1 MAGVHQGK
9 ARVVPDITKL
19 LKQREKIT
27 EFLKYDKTNEISDD
41 RDEAN
46 QTENIPSVGENSVL
60 SEKVEMIE
68 EKDVS
73 VHSKGDEDV
82 FSYEGELTISEGVES
97 GDDPSESED
106 VTNIAEDEIKGNSA
120 PAINDLKNTI
130 NEVFWDKINSHVE
143 NLLNT
148 YENDSQ
154 LNSADDIQP
163 VGPRRPEQPQI
174 SCQKLNTMT
183 RKDTKP
189 LNTWLKEEP
198 SSKGRG
204 PCHRKSMLEISS
216 TKIND
221 NLISIFRRDM
231 HCTDACV
238 IRVVDK
244 SGIFRQSHVNRTIPM
259 VCIDRSLLQDNVSR
273 LKPGTYLRIIR
284 MENEGSIKVF
294 QSSDV
299 FAKRSVIKGGDIL
312 RTLAVYEM
320 REKFDFEEQHT
331 MDKETR
337 KVMYNKFTNM
347 QRLDRGVG
355 SRLKWQFMERHS
367 IEETDTIECLEE
379 KADVSFSIFG
389 VDGYLSYES
398 KTYRMK
404 HVSMIKDYAGLYYFI
419 PQKMLSAFGSQW
431 NRRYRSD
438 RYFKSKIKSEESSE
452 ASPEPSP
459 SGPPKRRRARLNHSE
474 NKQNAPASNPPSS
487 SLPTLAATCEGNVKN
502 ESTSP
507 EPVKPAQECET
518 RPVETKT
525 VHVSGGLKLKA
536 GSSASNHPSLK
547 AGSGKRKTLVAQI
560 ISDSSE
566 ILPNDGMSWRK
577 IRDGKSVIYP
587 KRKSTNGGTEDPV
600 LKKELSGPQESGL
613 LKQELSKPPSLP
625 RSPLK
630 PPEIVKAGVQHDSFA
645 AVPRVSAANIPTVR
659 LLPLNGPSSSLKR
672 SSDSKTSPPKRI
684 QPIKSIGVLSKN
696 QILTKG
702 EVLLTTKDHIIFRI
716 PRNMELPEC
725 SDKSADR
732 S

>member
-1 MAGVHQGK
+1 
-9 ARVVPDITKL
+9 
-19 LKQREKIT
+19 
-27 EFLKYDKTNEISDD
+27 
-41 RDEAN
+41 
-46 QTENIPSVGENSVL
+46 
-60 SEKVEMIE
+60 
-68 EKDVS
+68 
-73 VHSKGDEDV
+73 
-82 FSYEGELTISEGVES
+82 
-97 GDDPSESED
+97 
-106 VTNIAEDEIKGNSA
+106 
-120 PAINDLKNTI
+120 
-130 NEVFWDKINSHVE
+130 
-143 NLLNT
+143 
-148 YENDSQ
+148 
-154 LNSADDIQP
+154 
-163 VGPRRPEQPQI
+163 
-174 SCQKLNTMT
+174 
-183 RKDTKP
+183 
-189 LNTWLKEEP
+189 
-198 SSKGRG
+198 
-204 PCHRKSMLEISS
+204 
-216 TKIND
+216 
-221 NLISIFRRDM
+221 
-231 HCTDACV
+231 
-238 IRVVDK
+238 
-244 SGIFRQSHVNRTIPM
+244 
-259 VCIDRSLLQDNVSR
+259 
-273 LKPGTYLRIIR
+273 
-284 MENEGSIKVF
+284 
-294 QSSDV
+294 
-299 FAKRSVIKGGDIL
+299 
-312 RTLAVYEM
+312 
-320 REKFDFEEQHT
+320 

-459 SGPPKRRRARLNHSE
+459 SGPPKRRRARLNHSK
-474 NKQNAPASNPPSS
+474 NKQNASSS
-487 SLPTLAATCEGNVKN
+487 SLPTIGATCEGNVKN
-502 ESTSP
+502 ESASP
-507 EPVKPAQECET
+507 EPLKPAKECET
-518 RPVETKT
+518 RPLETKT
-525 VHVSGGLKLKA
+525 VHVSGELK
-536 GSSASNHPSLK
+536 LK

-587 KRKSTNGGTEDPV
+587 KRKSSHGGTEDSV
-600 LKKELSGPQESGL
+600 LKKELSGPQESGQVKSRDRL
-613 LKQELSKPPSLP
+613 VKQELSKAQHSPPSLP
-625 RSPLK
+625 RSPIK
-630 PPEIVKAGVQHDSFA
+630 PPEIVKAGVQNGCDSFA
-645 AVPRVSAANIPTVR
+645 AFPRVAAANIPTVR
-659 LLPLNGPSSSLKR
+659 LLPLNGPSGSLKR
-672 SSDSKTSPPKRI
+672 CSDSKTSPPKRI

>member
-1 MAGVHQGK
+1 MMAGVNK
-9 ARVVPDITKL
+9 DVPIVLPADN
-19 LKQREKIT
+19 KQHSNQQKTVRNIL
-27 EFLKYDKTNEISDD
+27 EFNDTDNTQVKS
-41 RDEAN
+41 
-46 QTENIPSVGENSVL
+46 NIPSCDNEKPSTSGNSGETDDSFQAKKSDDVVGL
-60 SEKVEMIE
+60 
-68 EKDVS
+68 D
-73 VHSKGDEDV
+73 
-82 FSYEGELTISEGVES
+82 GELTILEPTESDDAADIEISEKNFKETGVEEIS
-97 GDDPSESED
+97 SNFVCNDDAQEGE
-106 VTNIAEDEIKGNSA
+106 KGSTATPNVYD
-120 PAINDLKNTI
+120 IKNTI

-143 NLLNT
+143 DLLNT
-148 YENDSQ
+148 YENDPKTN
-154 LNSADDIQP
+154 NSEG
-163 VGPRRPEQPQI
+163 VERVVSRKPEQPQI

-183 RKDTKP
+183 RKDPPPRSSLPKDVS
-189 LNTWLKEEP
+189 N
-198 SSKGRG
+198 SKGRG

-216 TKIND
+216 TTIDD
-221 NLISIFRRDM
+221 NLISIFRREM

-259 VCIDRSLLQDNVSR
+259 VCIDRALLQDNVSR

-284 MENEGSIKVF
+284 MENEGSIKIF

-355 SRLKWQFMERHS
+355 SRLKWQFMERHN
-367 IEETDTIECLEE
+367 IEETDTIECLED

-398 KTYRMK
+398 KIYRMK

-438 RYFKSKIKSEESSE
+438 RYFKSKIKSEEPPEAVCKPLPPDTRIRRRVKSFPQTLTDSKVVQNSPSPSVPTSIEVSGNVKSE
-452 ASPEPSP
+452 INSPEPP
-459 SGPPKRRRARLNHSE
+459 SVKEIARTAFDAKKVPCPGERKANVGTGKRR
-474 NKQNAPASNPPSS
+474 Q
-487 SLPTLAATCEGNVKN
+487 TLL
-502 ESTSP
+502 
-507 EPVKPAQECET
+507 AQ
-518 RPVETKT
+518 K
-525 VHVSGGLKLKA
+525 
-536 GSSASNHPSLK
+536 
-547 AGSGKRKTLVAQI
+547 
-560 ISDSSE
+560 ISDSKE

-587 KRKSTNGGTEDPV
+587 NRKSSTDDSTLKRESIEITATNPEPSTARG
-600 LKKELSGPQESGL
+600 
-613 LKQELSKPPSLP
+613 SLP
-625 RSPLK
+625 STPKPPLK
-630 PPEIVKAGVQHDSFA
+630 PPEMINLKTSRKNISDTFA

-659 LLPLNGPSSSLKR
+659 LLPIGQPRKR
-672 SSDSKTSPPKRI
+672 PSDSKTSPSKRAHAI
-684 QPIKSIGVLSKN
+684 RSIGILSKN

-716 PRNMELPEC
+716 PRNVELPEC
-725 SDKSADR
+725 SDTSAEDR
-732 S
+732 G